1 MDFRKNVILKV
12 FGSIRLTHIEKKF
25 DLSGINEM
33 SRKDL
38 FAQARV
44 HFETTRVGKLVF
56 SFHVHSSSSSV
67 NLKKKISKKKKIQKY
82 RNTKVYFETA
92 QFRKLFLVALH

>member
-1 MDFRKNVILKV
+1 M
-12 FGSIRLTHIEKKF
+12 RLTHIENKF

-67 NLKKKISKKKKIQKY
+67 NLNKKYQKRRKYKNIGIQKY
-82 RNTKVYFETA
+82 SLRQRSLGNNF
-92 QFRKLFLVALH
+92 